1 MEDNKGEQDNKE
13 ASTISSDREQP
24 DSLLNGRSSLLSTI
38 KVRIQKR
45 EKKARKLRF
54 KTTQTQCYF
63 DVIVIDETQVN
74 KGKQGKPKLIN
85 RQQTCKICGLT
96 FLLTNKERHRN
107 TSKLNN
113 HLCDAHDMNKQ
124 KH

>member
-54 KTTQTQCYF
+54 KTT
-63 DVIVIDETQVN
+63 
-74 KGKQGKPKLIN
+74 
-85 RQQTCKICGLT
+85 
-96 FLLTNKERHRN
+96 
-107 TSKLNN
+107 
-113 HLCDAHDMNKQ
+113 
-124 KH
+124 